1 MKITRGVIQKAKKV
15 VVYGPEGIGK
25 STFASKFPNPVFIDT
40 EGSTDS
46 MDVARLPRPTSW
58 EMLLEE
64 IAYIKDNPH
73 VCGTLVIDTVDW
85 AEQLCIEFIC
95 AKHQKDG
102 IESFGYGKGYIYTKE
117 EFGRFLNRLSDLIE
131 TGINVVLTAHAQMR
145 KFEQP
150 DEMGAYDR
158 YELKL
163 GTKTSSQTAPLVKE
177 WSDMLLFANYKTY
190 SIAVDDKG
198 KKHKAQGG
206 KRVMYTSHHPCWD
219 AKNRYG
225 LAEELPFD
233 YAEIAHILERGMGQ
247 QAVRHVENKVPET
260 KRESQDAASAQKEE
274 KTDYTFVNIPEGT
287 PEQMEFDTGP
297 GTNTAADTAAD
308 KEDTHVHENMAA
320 PDSQS
325 PIKDN
330 QAQHGVGTAKGAKPP
345 EPDMSKSAF
354 RLNGYIPKALQDLMY
369 PKLVSE
375 DEIMEAVYKR
385 GFFPRGTPFQNLP
398 REFVDGCLIAAWP
411 KVLAV
416 IQEIRSNYEIPFE

>member
-40 EGSTDS
+40 EGSTGS

-58 EMLLEE
+58 EMLLQE
-64 IAYIKDNPH
+64 IDYVKNNPH
-73 VCGTLVIDTVDW
+73 VCSTLVIDTVDW

-95 AKHQKDG
+95 TKHQKDG

-225 LAEELPFD
+225 LKEEIPFD
-233 YAEIAHILERGMGQ
+233 YVEIAHILEKDLGQ
-247 QAVRHVENKVPET
+247 QDIRHVENKVPET
-260 KRESQDAASAQKEE
+260 KTESKDAASAQEE
-274 KTDYTFVNIPEGT
+274 KADYSFMNIPEGT

-297 GTNTAADTAAD
+297 AKNMEPDTTVG
-308 KEDTHVHENMAA
+308 KEDTHVRENTAA
-320 PDSQS
+320 PDPQS
-325 PIKDN
+325 PIKAN
-330 QAQHGVGTAKGAKPP
+330 QAPHGGGTAKGAKPP

-354 RLNGYIPKALQDLMY
+354 RLNSYIPKALQDLMY
-369 PKLVSE
+369 QKLVSE
-375 DEIMEAVYKR
+375 EEVMEAVYKR

-398 REFVDGCLIAAWP
+398 KEFVDGCLIAAWP

-416 IQEIRSNYEIPFE
+416 IQEIRSNYDIPFE